1 MKQRSKWMGL
11 LLITVTLILLA
22 ACGKVSDNGSDQSKN
37 DDKSKNGT
45 TIKHDGEQRTL
56 IKT

>member
-22 ACGKVSDNGSDQSKN
+22 ACGKVSDNGSDQSKMTTKVKRHN
-37 DDKSKNGT
+37 D
-45 TIKHDGEQRTL
+45 
-56 IKT
+56 